1 MRKLLYNR
9 WIRFAILLALIV
21 LFFSGGRILSLGI
34 LFAGFVVWA
43 FYLWR
48 DKKKTGAITLAAIL
62 AIGFMAFGGMFLFAQ
77 YESIMIRWY
86 KQQSLDEMMAR
97 IPDGKYEGEA
107 EGRRGPIIVEVT
119 VEDHKIKN
127 VSALY
132 DQDTV
137 SIGGNAIAEMESRYA
152 GTDKPEEVD
161 AVTGA
166 TATAFGVMNAV
177 RDALWKGVP
186 DAPHPSPISDIVG
199 WLLAFELHLITFNT
213 FAILF
218 IIVLFFDYTITS
230 AIVEGTGQSLNCMD
244 CQTCVGA
251 CPVKMAEG
259 YPFPM
264 TMVLRARLGDYD
276 TVMSLSKY
284 CVGCSKC
291 SAKCPVGISAPSIA
305 GAVAEFLRKQG
316 RYEEAKFFEER
327 IEEERKVG

>member
-1 MRKLLYNR
+1 
-9 WIRFAILLALIV
+9 
-21 LFFSGGRILSLGI
+21 
-34 LFAGFVVWA
+34 
-43 FYLWR
+43 
-48 DKKKTGAITLAAIL
+48 
-62 AIGFMAFGGMFLFAQ
+62 
-77 YESIMIRWY
+77 MIRWY

-97 IPDGKYEGEA
+97 IPDGEYEGEA
-107 EGRRGPIIVEVT
+107 EGKRGPIIVEVE
-119 VEDHKIKN
+119 VEDHKIKSVN
-127 VSALY
+127 AIY

-137 SIGGNAIAEMESRYA
+137 SIGGNAIAEMENRYA
-152 GTDKPEEVD
+152 GSDRPEEID

-166 TATAFGVMNAV
+166 TATAFGMMNAV
-177 RDALWKGVP
+177 RDALWNAVP
-186 DAPHPSPISDIVG
+186 DAPKPSPISDIIH
-199 WLLAFELHLITFNT
+199 WLLTFELHMITFNT

-230 AIVEGTGQSLNCMD
+230 ALVEGTGQSLNCMD

-251 CPVKMAEG
+251 CPVKMVEG
-259 YPFPM
+259 HPFPM
-264 TMVLRARLGDYD
+264 AMVLRARLGDYD
-276 TVMSLSKY
+276 TVMRLSKY